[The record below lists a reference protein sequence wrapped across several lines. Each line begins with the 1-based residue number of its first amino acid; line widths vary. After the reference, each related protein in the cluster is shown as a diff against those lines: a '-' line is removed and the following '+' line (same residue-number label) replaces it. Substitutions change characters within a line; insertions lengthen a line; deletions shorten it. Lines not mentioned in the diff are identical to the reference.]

1 MANKSGFTWTVPPSN
16 IAQGVAGYAARCEVA
31 LHAIASKWGQE
42 VQDQAR
48 VNASWEDRTGN
59 ARSGLFYAV
68 DGLGLGEVVGDIS
81 AGARSLMRETEEIKG
96 DKDTLVIVV
105 AHTVFYGKFL
115 ELSRGGKYAII
126 LSTIEKN
133 LPRLE
138 QMVQQVFKG

>member
-1 MANKSGFTWTVPPSN
+1 MADKSGFVWVQPPSN
-16 IAQGVAGYAARCEVA
+16 IAKGVADYAHRCEAA
-31 LHAIASKWGQE
+31 LYAIASKWGQD
-42 VQDQAR
+42 VQNETR
-48 VNASWEDRTGN
+48 INAAWEDRTGN

-68 DGLGLGEVVGDIS
+68 DGLGMGEVVGDIS
-81 AGARSLMRETEEIKG
+81 AGARSLMRETEEVKG
-96 DKDTLVIVV
+96 DKNTLVIVV